1 MFLARRERQE
11 RRSGEALTGP
21 VTLPGDPAGA
31 YLEGERRGIAVYAPG
46 GYHWV
51 PDTGNEMLVLKTGQ
65 RGEKPCAIGVAT
77 GEEGLKPGEIL
88 IKCGKA
94 SIKLTQDKRVEI
106 KGWLV
111 VNGEIIGKPPA
122 ADKVKD
128 KESEKDET
136 DEEDV

>member
-1 MFLARRERQE
+1 MFLARREGQE
-11 RRSGEALTGP
+11 RQSSEALTGP

-51 PDTGNEMLVLKTGQ
+51 PDIGNEVLVLKTGQ

-94 SIKLTQDKRVEI
+94 SIKLTEDKRVEI

-111 VNGEIIGKPPA
+111 VNGEMIGKPPE

-136 DEEDV
+136 DEGDV